1 MYILLHTLHTF
12 YQFYLSVY
20 FELLISVKLVPPS
33 APDVV
38 QLSDTSVKLNWTV
51 PSNDGLSITFFRI
64 QYRAIKPKKTQW
76 KTEDTDVR
84 GDQRMYELIHLKQ
97 GEVEDERKHFDL
109 RIHYLG
115 FFFLFYLI
123 VFKIIVPSLGHI
135 NYLGLSIN
143 RDGYVLSQ

>member
-1 MYILLHTLHTF
+1 MYIFYYIFKSVTWRIFHQFDVLFVSLFWALLF
-12 YQFYLSVY
+12 
-20 FELLISVKLVPPS
+20 SVKLVPPS

-97 GEVEDERKHFDL
+97 GEVEDDRKHFGL
-109 RIHYLG
+109 RISCLG
-115 FFFLFYLI
+115 FFFSF
-123 VFKIIVPSLGHI
+123 FF
-135 NYLGLSIN
+135 NSI
-143 RDGYVLSQ
+143 

>member
-1 MYILLHTLHTF
+1 M
-12 YQFYLSVY
+12 
-20 FELLISVKLVPPS
+20 KLVPPS

-64 QYRAIKPKKTQW
+64 QYRAIKPKKTPW

-97 GEVEDERKHFDL
+97 GEVEDDRKHFGL
-109 RIHYLG
+109 RISCLG
-115 FFFLFYLI
+115 FFFSLF
-123 VFKIIVPSLGHI
+123 F
-135 NYLGLSIN
+135 NSI
-143 RDGYVLSQ
+143 

>member
-1 MYILLHTLHTF
+1 M
-12 YQFYLSVY
+12 
-20 FELLISVKLVPPS
+20 KLVPPS

-64 QYRAIKPKKTQW
+64 QYRAIKPKKTPW

-97 GEVEDERKHFDL
+97 GEVEEDRECFENYRFL
-109 RIHYLG
+109 RG
-115 FFFLFYLI
+115 FFFIL
-123 VFKIIVPSLGHI
+123 K
-135 NYLGLSIN
+135 SI
-143 RDGYVLSQ
+143 